1 MSILTFPQK
10 SWEVWADVILRIHL
24 PHSVCAKVESGILAC
39 PAEMFF
45 QPFLLENKCWSGN
58 VKISPYWTIVEFEY
72 PYSLKISWCQFNLH
86 ISYLSPGNLNTC
98 FSWWP
103 FPWTKKVLQQCC
115 PSAYTWMRYFL
126 SLKQHFTTS
135 KESTTSVTLLQ
146 HWSSAGAFCLAVL
159 TSSIYPNAFVLFRG

>member
-58 VKISPYWTIVEFEY
+58 VKISPYWTIVEFEH

-86 ISYLSPGNLNTC
+86 ISYLSPWKFKYVFQLVAI
-98 FSWWP
+98 P
-103 FPWTKKVLQQCC
+103 MDKK
-115 PSAYTWMRYFL
+115 
-126 SLKQHFTTS
+126 
-135 KESTTSVTLLQ
+135 
-146 HWSSAGAFCLAVL
+146 SSATMLSFCLYMDEVFSESEATFHYL
-159 TSSIYPNAFVLFRG
+159 QRKHHISYTSATLK